1 MQNNELRKQCM
12 FLHLRGSGPG
22 TPVNQNQCLGSILRV
37 PIMWDM
43 WVCVCVSSALI
54 WCLNKWFLP
63 PRVCLQ
69 YITLATMEL
78 PLSSSLG
85 TSRSLAHAWPRGKC
99 RPVNNTEMLN
109 DVRTPTQDALSDTV
123 LAYRT
128 CSLLII
134 IFISWYAYP
143 LFFGLIVRLLSFF
156 HHTPAFL
163 TEPLPKV
170 RWLTFALGKLVS
182 SQGKVKPTKRE
193 HWEDLGTS
201 QSGRKV
207 ERKKKQTLTESFM
220 MDNLTVILSLH
231 Y

>member
-1 MQNNELRKQCM
+1 MHVFAPPWKWTRYACKSKSVLRK
-12 FLHLRGSGPG
+12 HLARTYYVRYVG
-22 TPVNQNQCLGSILRV
+22 
-37 PIMWDM
+37 M
-43 WVCVCVSSALI
+43 CVCVSSALI

-123 LAYRT
+123 SAYRT

-143 LFFGLIVRLLSFF
+143 LFFWTHCEAALFLSSYSCFS
-156 HHTPAFL
+156 HWT
-163 TEPLPKV
+163 T
-170 RWLTFALGKLVS
+170 
-182 SQGKVKPTKRE
+182 SQGEMVDICFR
-193 HWEDLGTS
+193 
-201 QSGRKV
+201 
-207 ERKKKQTLTESFM
+207 
-220 MDNLTVILSLH
+220 
-231 Y
+231 

>member
-12 FLHLRGSGPG
+12 FLHLCGSGPG

-37 PIMWDM
+37 PIMWGM

-123 LAYRT
+123 SASIELAA
-128 CSLLII
+128 CSLL
-134 IFISWYAYP
+134 FSFLDMRT
-143 LFFGLIVRLLSFF
+143 LFFLDSLWGCSLSFIILLLF
-156 HHTPAFL
+156 SLNHFP
-163 TEPLPKV
+163 
-170 RWLTFALGKLVS
+170 RWDGWHLL
-182 SQGKVKPTKRE
+182 
-193 HWEDLGTS
+193 
-201 QSGRKV
+201 
-207 ERKKKQTLTESFM
+207 
-220 MDNLTVILSLH
+220 
-231 Y
+231 